1 MPRALV
7 TSNRLP
13 PHARRGSLVVLAA
26 LGVIVWTAAA
36 RPGPQSDS
44 QPPGRDATNPRPPR
58 FEYARL
64 VIDEGVAVLVTDE
77 AIQKIEL
84 PIEPPRDTTVYRN
97 QIGPFQK
104 RFDALLYS
112 LNACGAMGW
121 ELAPGKMPC
130 EGDEILVRR
139 AR

>member
-1 MPRALV
+1 MVRAL
-7 TSNRLP
+7 TRP
-13 PHARRGSLVVLAA
+13 TRHARCSWLIVLVA
-26 LGVIVWTAAA
+26 LGGIVWTAAA
-36 RPGPQSDS
+36 RPSQQSDG
-44 QPPGRDATNPRPPR
+44 QPPARDSTTARPAR
-58 FEYARL
+58 FEYARV
-64 VIDEGVAVLVTDE
+64 VIDEGVAVLITDE
-77 AIQKIEL
+77 AIQKIEI

-97 QIGPFQK
+97 QIGAFQK

-121 ELAPGKMPC
+121 ELTPGKMPS